1 MSEAFLKGR
10 IALVTGA
17 SRGFGFASAAA
28 LGAAGAH
35 VLGVARTTGGLEDLD
50 DVIGASGGS
59 ATLIPLDICDDPGLE
74 RLGAAAYEKWGRVDL
89 WLHTAFHP
97 PPLQPVQH
105 IDVKDLDRSL
115 ATNIRAFQRLIRV
128 VDPLLRLSDHGTA
141 LIAADEAPPR
151 KFHAPYAFAKAAQSA
166 LTRAW
171 AAESGERLAIA
182 ELVPPAM
189 PTALRGRFYPGENR
203 DLLCPIHEAAERLIA
218 RLRDGGIRSAEV
230 VTLRAAG
237 HG

>member
-1 MSEAFLKGR
+1 MTEPFLKGR

-35 VLGVARTTGGLEDLD
+35 VLAVARTVGGLEDLD
-50 DVIGASGGS
+50 DVIRGSGGT

-74 RLGAAAYEKWGRVDL
+74 RLGAAIYEKWGRVDL
-89 WLHTAFHP
+89 WLHTAFYP

-115 ATNIRAFQRLIRV
+115 ATNIRAFQRLTRAI
-128 VDPLLRLSDHGTA
+128 DPLLRLSGNGTA
-141 LIAADEAPPR
+141 LIAADDATGK
-151 KFHAPYAFAKAAQSA
+151 KFHGPYAFAKASQSA

-171 AAESGERLAIA
+171 TAESGSRPAIA
-182 ELVPPAM
+182 EIVPPPM
-189 PTALRGRFYPGENR
+189 PTALRGRFYPGEDPGR
-203 DLLCPIHEAAERLIA
+203 LCPVHEAAERLTA
-218 RLRDGGIRSAEV
+218 RLREGAIKGGERIE
-230 VTLRAAG
+230 L
-237 HG
+237 

>member
-1 MSEAFLKGR
+1 MTEPFLKGR

-35 VLGVARTTGGLEDLD
+35 VLAVARTTGGLEDLD
-50 DVIGASGGS
+50 DMIRASDGT

-89 WLHTAFHP
+89 WLHTAFYP

-105 IDVKDLDRSL
+105 IDAKDLDRSL
-115 ATNIRAFQRLIRV
+115 ATNVRAFQRLIRV
-128 VDPLLRLSDHGTA
+128 VDPLLRLSEHGTA
-141 LIAADEAPPR
+141 LIAADEAGAR
-151 KFHAPYAFAKAAQSA
+151 KFHAPYAVAKAAQSA

-171 AAESGERLAIA
+171 AAESGERLMIA
-182 ELVPPAM
+182 EVVPPAM

-203 DLLCPIHEAAERLIA
+203 DLLCPIHEAAERLMA
-218 RLRDGGIRSAEV
+218 RLREGPVRSGDRVE
-230 VTLRAAG
+230 L
-237 HG
+237 

>member
-1 MSEAFLKGR
+1 MTEPFLKGR

-35 VLGVARTTGGLEDLD
+35 VLAVARTTGGLEDLD
-50 DVIGASGGS
+50 DLIRAGDGT

-89 WLHTAFHP
+89 WLHTAFYP

-105 IDVKDLDRSL
+105 IDAKDLDRSL

-128 VDPLLRLSDHGTA
+128 VDPLLRLSEHGTA
-141 LIAADEAPPR
+141 LIAADDSTAK
-151 KFHAPYAFAKAAQSA
+151 KFHGPYAFAKAAQSA

-171 AAESGERLAIA
+171 AAEAGERLAIA

-218 RLRDGGIRSAEV
+218 RLREVPIRSGERIA
-230 VTLRAAG
+230 L
-237 HG
+237 

>member
-1 MSEAFLKGR
+1 MTESFLKGR

-17 SRGFGFASAAA
+17 SRGFGFAAAAA

-35 VLGVARTTGGLEDLD
+35 VLAVARTSGGLEDLD
-50 DVIGASGGS
+50 DLIRASDGTT
-59 ATLIPLDICDDPGLE
+59 TLIPLDICDDPGLE
-74 RLGAAAYEKWGRVDL
+74 RLGAAAYEKWGRVDI
-89 WLHTAFHP
+89 WLHTAFYT

-105 IDVKDLDRSL
+105 IDAKDLDRSL

-128 VDPLLRLSDHGTA
+128 VDPLLRLSDQGTA
-141 LIAADEAPPR
+141 LIAADEAGGK
-151 KFHAPYAFAKAAQSA
+151 KFHGPYAFAKAAQAA

-171 AAESGERLAIA
+171 AAEAGERLTIA

-203 DLLCPIHEAAERLIA
+203 DLLCPIHEAAERLMA
-218 RLRDGGIRSAEV
+218 RLRKGPVRSGDRIE
-230 VTLRAAG
+230 L
-237 HG
+237 